1 MLEIVIGAVCAVLL
15 AVLIVQIGKAREL
28 ASAVRSDKKE
38 EEEVNRMQGA
48 LGMVFMIIFLIAC
61 VWSFIKYTPTSL
73 GWGPNTAS
81 STHGTD
87 IDYMFNLTLFFTAIV
102 FFVTQYLLFYYAWK
116 YRGRKGNKAIYW
128 SHNAKLEM
136 VWMIIP
142 AVVMTFLVVGGLNSW
157 NMIMA
162 DVGEDEKI
170 GEDYME
176 IQALGHQ
183 FAWQFRYPGRD
194 AVLGETDFTKVVP
207 GFNEMGQVWTDVR
220 NVDDFNPGSTIY
232 LPVDKKIR
240 VRITARDVLH
250 NFYIRDMRVKM
261 DAIPGMPTYFV
272 FTPTVT
278 TDSIRSRYK
287 KYPEWQTLV
296 DGVPRYATYDYELS
310 CAELCGKSHY
320 SMRNLIKIYTQEK
333 YEEWL
338 DEQEGSFS
346 VTVDRDPVT
355 NMLSINEEALAEVQ
369 RNKLEQ
375 AVGSVF
381 YNEVIAKNNKVI
393 ANGTPDQ
400 LIEIDDAIQE
410 RYNNFLELILEKSK
424 VNAIWTE
431 FEKKELAAVKRQA
444 QLDLSA
450 FETEVSKGIKPLLS
464 IARTTNDLE
473 KARVNTATVLKYVNE
488 LIPRASQLLESL
500 NGDEKEK
507 NEVITSPSD
516 TLTALPDTQI

>member
-1 MLEIVIGAVCAVLL
+1 
-15 AVLIVQIGKAREL
+15 
-28 ASAVRSDKKE
+28 
-38 EEEVNRMQGA
+38 
-48 LGMVFMIIFLIAC
+48 
-61 VWSFIKYTPTSL
+61 
-73 GWGPNTAS
+73 
-81 STHGTD
+81 
-87 IDYMFNLTLFFTAIV
+87 
-102 FFVTQYLLFYYAWK
+102 
-116 YRGRKGNKAIYW
+116 
-128 SHNAKLEM
+128 
-136 VWMIIP
+136 
-142 AVVMTFLVVGGLNSW
+142 
-157 NMIMA
+157 MIMA

-488 LIPRASQLLESL
+488 LIPRANQLLESL